1 MPYKKKFKL
10 PGLTWD
16 TFIKF
21 FFADIRKHIYKKKIF
36 RSNKKNFNLLEPFWD
51 TFIKKKFLETIKK
64 ISSKL

>member
-21 FFADIRKHIYKKKIF
+21 FFADIRKHIYKKKF
-36 RSNKKNFNLLEPFWD
+36 FAA
-51 TFIKKKFLETIKK
+51 IKK
-64 ISSKL
+64 ISICLSHFGTHL